1 MTHDSRL
8 KTPGSPRIE
17 SLDWGRIE
25 IGGFLPFRD
34 AKVYPG
40 GAREWDWTETGTHHV
55 PGIQP
60 ADVDELL
67 QHGARVVVLS
77 CGQQERLQV
86 APQTLEL
93 LKGHDIEIHVLETR
107 QAVDVYNRL
116 RVDSAVAG
124 LFHTTC

>member
-1 MTHDSRL
+1 MTQDSRL
-8 KTPGSPRIE
+8 RTPRSPRIE
-17 SLDWGRIE
+17 SLAWGQIE

-60 ADVDELL
+60 VDVEELL
-67 QHGARVVVLS
+67 RQGARVVVLS
-77 CGQQERLQV
+77 RGQQQRLQV
-86 APQTLEL
+86 APETLEL
-93 LKGHDIEIHVLETR
+93 LKDRGIEVHVLETR
-107 QAVDVYNRL
+107 QAVDLFNRL
-116 RVDSAVAG
+116 RQKQAVAG